1 MATRKTKADGIEAL
15 VAKQDPISIQE
26 ITMLDWYASFALL
39 TMGQTRSEERM
50 AIDAFD
56 IAEAMLNERAKR
68 IS

>member
-1 MATRKTKADGIEAL
+1 M
-15 VAKQDPISIQE
+15 AKQDPISIQE

-39 TMGQTRSEERM
+39 GMGQTRSEERM

>member
-1 MATRKTKADGIEAL
+1 MATRKPKADGIEAL

-39 TMGQTRSEERM
+39 TMGQPRSEERM

>member
-1 MATRKTKADGIEAL
+1 MATRKTKADGIKAL

-39 TMGQTRSEERM
+39 TMGQPRSEERM

>member
-39 TMGQTRSEERM
+39 TMVQTRSEERM
-50 AIDAFD
+50 AVDAFD

>member
-39 TMGQTRSEERM
+39 TMVQTRSEERM